1 MTSKGNIKKRIV
13 RSLEWLILLFVV
25 VITVMPILYTLMNS
39 FMENDELVNRYHGVF
54 GVNEKGVHEY
64 IGEQV
69 GLTLVPSKFSTQQYK
84 EILLAFS
91 GYLKQFWNSVIY
103 TFPIVLIQV
112 FLAAMTAYGICR
124 IKSKLRYLIIL
135 GYIMVILL
143 PYQVTL
149 FPNYLVIQYFEL
161 LDTRWSIWLLGF
173 FSPFSVYFMERYMSR
188 IPQELVEAAKLDG
201 AGTIRIFFKLYLPC
215 CKSVI
220 YSCCLLVFVDCWNM
234 VEQPGW
240 MLESEELQPLSVF
253 LSQVSEG
260 DIGIVFAASIIYL
273 IPPLLLFLYGE
284 NDLEE
289 GLG

>member
-1 MTSKGNIKKRIV
+1 MTSKGNIRKRAV
-13 RSLEWLILLFVV
+13 KSLERVILLLFVIV
-25 VITVMPILYTLMNS
+25 TVMPILYTFMNS
-39 FMENDELVNRYHGVF
+39 FMDADELVRRYHSVF
-54 GVNEKGVHEY
+54 GVNENGVHEY
-64 IGEQV
+64 ISESV
-69 GLTLVPSKFSTQQYK
+69 RLTLIPSESSTLQYK
-84 EILLAFS
+84 EILLVSS

-124 IKSKLRYLIIL
+124 VKSKIRYLLIL
-135 GYIMVILL
+135 GYIMLILL

-161 LDTRWSIWLLGF
+161 LDTRWSIWLLGV

-201 AGTIRIFFKLYLPC
+201 AGSIRIFFKLYLPC

-240 MLESEELQPLSVF
+240 MLEQEELQPLSVF
-253 LSQVSEG
+253 LSQVDEG
-260 DIGIVFAASIIYL
+260 DIGIIFAASVIYL